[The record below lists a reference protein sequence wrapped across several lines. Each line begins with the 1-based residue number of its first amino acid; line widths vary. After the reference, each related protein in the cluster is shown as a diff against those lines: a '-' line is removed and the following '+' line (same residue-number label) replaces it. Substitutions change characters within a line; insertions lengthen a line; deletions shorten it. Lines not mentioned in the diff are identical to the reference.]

1 VALEACHRVLKR
13 PSPTGKSIFWVD
25 ADSRLTLEADL
36 ERISSKI
43 GLHRQSVCDI
53 WYVFMDFLKSRYSGD
68 WVLVFDNVTDT
79 SGFLDFPPASSL
91 RHNSSNQMLV
101 DMIPSKPHSNILF
114 LAREASCL
122 EAILG
127 SKKSRL
133 LRLSPPTIEG
143 STRIVEEMGRQL
155 QNTGISNVIL
165 DEKKRTLAETFGC
178 NPSSLLQAV
187 IQAHRKPE
195 MLDALEEQAYAV
207 TSREELVCRSIMVS
221 PNHHP
226 LRR

>member
-1 VALEACHRVLKR
+1 VALEACHRILKR
-13 PSPTGKSIFWVD
+13 PSPPGKSIFWVD

-43 GLHRQSVCDI
+43 GLHRQSSRDI
-53 WYVFMDFLKSRYSGD
+53 CYVFMDFLKSRYSGD

-79 SGFLDFPPASSL
+79 SGFLDFLPTSSF
-91 RHNSSNQMLV
+91 RHNPSNRNLV
-101 DMIPSKPHSNILF
+101 DMIPPKPRCNIFF

-127 SKKSRL
+127 SRKNRL

-143 STRIVEEMGRQL
+143 STRMVEEIGQQL
-155 QNTGISNVIL
+155 QNAGISNVIS
-165 DEKKRTLAETFGC
+165 DEKKRTVAKLFGC

-187 IQAHRKPE
+187 IQSHRKPE
-195 MLDALEEQAYAV
+195 MLDALEEQAYAI
-207 TSREELVCRSIMVS
+207 TSSEELVCHSIMVF